1 MRGQLDTL
9 TQILAAFPDEQ
20 AAVDHFTAV
29 RWKSGS
35 FCPYCGCARVYH
47 FADRRN
53 HKCGACRKRFSIK
66 VGTVFEDTKIPLRT
80 WMLAICMITSH
91 KEGIAS
97 AKLAE
102 DLGVAQKTAWFLTQ
116 RLRRALRWQLRL
128 QPTDRVAYQKIEKPL
143 AIDVPFDDALA
154 RFINIDPKEIRDVD
168 EDENDGFQPGS
179 ELELPR
185 ATHQGQ
191 MAIGDLLLDCY
202 VLEDGRRVFHKRG
215 MARALGLKSEGGNAF
230 MKTMQGKGLGSGL
243 PAKLQEKINNPIN
256 FKPLTQDL
264 AHGYEADVL
273 AEVARAIADAD
284 REGKLSNQQRRLAA
298 QAQIL
303 LGAFAKIGVVAL
315 IDEATGYQQ
324 IRDPKALRILVQQ
337 YIEDEKR
344 EWEKQFP
351 DSYYDE
357 LNRIYGSKSLTKRS
371 NGVIVQNR
379 PQHFGGFTRTYVYH
393 PLENGAVL
401 EELDRLNPKINSK
414 GTRRAR
420 FHQHLTEGYGIEKL
434 KRQVQEVQTLLA
446 VSDNVGQFK
455 KLFMKRFPQKGDQDD
470 LLDD

>member
-1 MRGQLDTL
+1 VTDPKKERPL
-9 TQILAAFPDEQ
+9 
-20 AAVDHFTAV
+20 
-29 RWKSGS
+29 
-35 FCPYCGCARVYH
+35 
-47 FADRRN
+47 
-53 HKCGACRKRFSIK
+53 SI
-66 VGTVFEDTKIPLRT
+66 DI
-80 WMLAICMITSH
+80 
-91 KEGIAS
+91 
-97 AKLAE
+97 
-102 DLGVAQKTAWFLTQ
+102 
-116 RLRRALRWQLRL
+116 
-128 QPTDRVAYQKIEKPL
+128 
-143 AIDVPFDDALA
+143 PFDDALE
-154 RFINIDPKEIRDVD
+154 RFINTDPKEISDVD
-168 EDENDGFQPGS
+168 DDDEAPPGG
-179 ELELPR
+179 EIELPR

-243 PAKLQEKINNPIN
+243 PAKLREKINNPIN

-273 AEVARAIADAD
+273 AEVAKAVADAD
-284 REGKLSNQQRRLAA
+284 REGKLSKQQHRLAV

-303 LGAFAKIGVVAL
+303 LNAFAKIGVVAL

-357 LNRIYGSKSLTKRS
+357 LNRIYGSKSLTQRS
-371 NGVIVQNR
+371 NGVVVQNR
-379 PQHFGGFTRTYVYH
+379 PQHFGNFTRSYVYQ

-401 EELDRLNPKINSK
+401 EELDRINPTINSK
-414 GTRRAR
+414 GTRKAR
-420 FHQHLTEGYGIEKL
+420 FHQHLTLGYGIEKL
-434 KRQVQEVQTLLA
+434 KRQVQEVQTLMA
-446 VSDNVGQFK
+446 VSDSVTQFK
-455 KLFMKRFPQKGDQDD
+455 KLFMKRFPRHGDQSK
-470 LLDD
+470 LSLD